1 MSAVTYYNSEVTV
14 SIATRPALP
23 CFIPPNNCNRCGA
36 ELITSGAALKHQAA
50 LEKATGRLPRCGF
63 ARKVAKN
70 RPWSAFDSALRSLRT
85 QRSQRYAESAEQ
97 KQMVVK
103 TTFRAKPRD
112 GVFWVSVFGRTRRVS
127 FEPVQQVNRSG
138 SE

>member
-70 RPWSAFDSALRSLRT
+70 RPWSAFDSALR
-85 QRSQRYAESAEQ
+85 RSQRYAESAEQ

-103 TTFRAKPRD
+103 TTLRASPAMAC
-112 GVFWVSVFGRTRRVS
+112 FG
-127 FEPVQQVNRSG
+127 
-138 SE
+138 